1 MPFTFCMI
9 RHIIC
14 TSRSLNVENL
24 LLTIERHR
32 IFDHWDSHH
41 KQCAL
46 CSFKHTISTVC
57 VVSWIIRT
65 DIGWNKKLTNMTS
78 VFLFVCFFLCIALRM
93 LLFIHRNKK
102 GIKMT
107 EKTIVAVLCLAWYV
121 IRKRQLPPSR
131 SICRLRC
138 VVGHLTLGAI
148 HRAFVCSIRIWC
160 VLCFFCI
167 LQTHWKNYIPL
178 FLFWSEMLPQSDRT
192 RFILHLALVRPTKL
206 IFSYIRYTYTIIR

>member
-131 SICRLRC
+131 CICRLRC

-160 VLCFFCI
+160 VLCFF
-167 LQTHWKNYIPL
+167 LYITNTL
-178 FLFWSEMLPQSDRT
+178 EKSHSFVSVLIWNVATQRSYSFHSTFGIGTADKTNFLPYT
-192 RFILHLALVRPTKL
+192 LHV
-206 IFSYIRYTYTIIR
+206 YDN